1 MYGSIRFYVGKKTIV
16 LNEHTYTLG
25 ELTADILNI
34 SPEEYRG
41 MKEILLRAEE
51 KMEQYRSTKALEHWE
66 AAMTRCWCWTECS
79 VHILCSGVS
88 SRSHVC

>member
-1 MYGSIRFYVGKKTIV
+1 MYGSIMFYVGKKTIV
-16 LNEHTYTLG
+16 LNEFTYTLG

-34 SPEEYRG
+34 SPEDYRG

-66 AAMTRCWCWTECS
+66 AANDEML
-79 VHILCSGVS
+79 VLDGMLCA
-88 SRSHVC
+88 

>member
-1 MYGSIRFYVGKKTIV
+1 MIVLGVGSLYGSIMFYVGKKTIV

-34 SPEEYRG
+34 SPEDYRG

-51 KMEQYRSTKALEHWE
+51 KMEQYQGAGTL
-66 AAMTRCWCWTECS
+66 
-79 VHILCSGVS
+79 G
-88 SRSHVC
+88 SRQ